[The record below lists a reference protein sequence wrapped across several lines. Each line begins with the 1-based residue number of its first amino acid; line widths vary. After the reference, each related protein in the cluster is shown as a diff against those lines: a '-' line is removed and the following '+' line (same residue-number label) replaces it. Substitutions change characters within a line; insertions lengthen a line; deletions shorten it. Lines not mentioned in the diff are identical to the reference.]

1 MSEPNAI
8 QHIVLYSVAKP
19 EALESAVQ
27 YIKALEQQAT
37 RNGKPYI
44 QSIRCGTTRPSGK
57 VRSQGNPSLD
67 EIHGKP
73 GNTMTKADQRT
84 TVGFGSTGFN
94 LASFITFASDE
105 DRLYFVKEDPAHK
118 ELIAFINDKL
128 GKEIM
133 VLDFVDGVA
142 DNSVRVDQ
150 C

>member
-1 MSEPNAI
+1 
-8 QHIVLYSVAKP
+8 
-19 EALESAVQ
+19 
-27 YIKALEQQAT
+27 
-37 RNGKPYI
+37 
-44 QSIRCGTTRPSGK
+44 
-57 VRSQGNPSLD
+57 
-67 EIHGKP
+67 
-73 GNTMTKADQRT
+73 MTKADQRT